1 MTFFIIFLLSI
12 SRGGGP
18 GPLGPPPLGPPPHGH
33 APGYDHTH
41 HTCSVIDILGRGH
54 KIEVCPPPP
63 PPGAIYPR
71 YATE

>member
-1 MTFFIIFLLSI
+1 MTFFFFFCFQFLE
-12 SRGGGP
+12 GGGAQAP
-18 GPLGPPPLGPPPHGH
+18 WAPPHGH

-54 KIEVCPPPP
+54 KIEVPPPP

>member
-1 MTFFIIFLLSI
+1 MTFFIFFLLSI

-18 GPLGPPPLGPPPHGH
+18 GPPPHGH

-41 HTCSVIDILGRGH
+41 HTYSVIDILGKGH
-54 KIEVCPPPP
+54 KIEVCPPP